1 MPEIIDSKNISEF
14 WTSERCFILEIL
26 NDPAH
31 PKSSLAVA
39 RVPPGVTTQLHRL
52 NATEETYI
60 IKKGCGVLEIDGEK
74 SELKQSDAIIIP
86 AGASQRI
93 SNVGH
98 EDLEF
103 YCLCTPRFSPE
114 CYENLED

>member
-31 PKSSLAVA
+31 PKSSLALA

-52 NATEETYI
+52 NATLLRKHI
-60 IKKGCGVLEIDGEK
+60 LLKKVGEFWK
-74 SELKQSDAIIIP
+74 
-86 AGASQRI
+86 
-93 SNVGH
+93 
-98 EDLEF
+98 
-103 YCLCTPRFSPE
+103 
-114 CYENLED
+114 

>member
-52 NATEETYI
+52 NATEET
-60 IKKGCGVLEIDGEK
+60 
-74 SELKQSDAIIIP
+74 
-86 AGASQRI
+86 
-93 SNVGH
+93 
-98 EDLEF
+98 
-103 YCLCTPRFSPE
+103 
-114 CYENLED
+114 

>member
-39 RVPPGVTTQLHRL
+39 RAPPGVTTQLHRL
-52 NATEETYI
+52 NATELSLI
-60 IKKGCGVLEIDGEK
+60 HI
-74 SELKQSDAIIIP
+74 
-86 AGASQRI
+86 
-93 SNVGH
+93 
-98 EDLEF
+98 
-103 YCLCTPRFSPE
+103 
-114 CYENLED
+114 